1 MSGLESRNRTHQKL
15 GRAVQCHVRLAPGV
29 VRPRG
34 GGCTGGTCRARGWGQ
49 EAQDPE
55 VGETL
60 LSALIIWGDRAW
72 VHAIEQVS
80 SGVQVWGYLS
90 EKVWWGFSGTD
101 LLLE

>member
-1 MSGLESRNRTHQKL
+1 MP
-15 GRAVQCHVRLAPGV
+15 CPPGA
-29 VRPRG
+29 RG
-34 GGCTGGTCRARGWGQ
+34 GASTRRGLYWGNLFRARGWGQ